1 MSEQILASA
10 IQFEGKVWTVPRPG
24 RHHDVI
30 RHIIDST
37 PGLQTVGGRQGFIAG
52 QGGDQG
58 RFVDRREA
66 RKIAEAAGQLI
77 AGRRDNDGVPYV
89 AQDDQLYSEDVW

>member
-1 MSEQILASA
+1 MDRIIASA
-10 IQFEGKVWTVPRPG
+10 IRFNGTIYTVPRPG

-30 RHIIDST
+30 CHIVDTHPAIK
-37 PGLQTVGGRQGFIAG
+37 PVGGEQGFIASDG
-52 QGGDQG
+52 ATQG
-58 RFVDRREA
+58 RFVDRLEA

-89 AQDDQLYSEDVW
+89 AQDGRLFSEDVW

>member
-1 MSEQILASA
+1 VERIIASA
-10 IQFEGKVWTVPRPG
+10 ILFEGKVWTVPRPG

-30 RHIIDST
+30 RHVVDT
-37 PGLQTVGGRQGFIAG
+37 AKVDFVGGEQGFIAG
-52 QGGDQG
+52 DGSGQG

-89 AQDDQLYSEDVW
+89 AQDDRLFSEDVW